1 MPFKNSVSISQKH
14 KKKPIRSFVRRSG
27 RTTVSQNRAIQTLW
41 KKYVIETDGSKF
53 IEIED
58 FFDKPKNDLIM
69 EIGFGNGSTLIE
81 SASNNPEKNF
91 IGVEVYDS
99 GFGQCLNDIE
109 KQKINNVRLIYDDA
123 VEILKN
129 SINGQTL
136 NQVNIFF
143 PDPWPKK
150 RHHKR
155 RLINKNFLVL
165 LSKATKDKGIINIST
180 DWEDYAEQIEGAFLN
195 NKRFCLIDSDPRM
208 QKTKFENRGLA
219 LGHKIFNYSYQ
230 LD

>member
-1 MPFKNSVSISQKH
+1 VSISHKH
-14 KKKPIRSFVRRSG
+14 KNKPIKSFVRRSG
-27 RTTVSQNRAIQTLW
+27 RLTTSQKRAIQDLW
-41 KKYVIETDGSKF
+41 SKYVIETGSSKL
-53 IEIED
+53 IQLED
-58 FFDKPKNDLIM
+58 FFDAPKNDLII

-91 IGVEVYDS
+91 IGIEVYDS

-109 KQKINNVRLIYDDA
+109 KQKINNIRLIYDDA
-123 VEILKN
+123 VDVLQNTIKKK
-129 SINGQTL
+129 TL
-136 NQVNIFF
+136 SEVNIYF

-155 RLINKNFLVL
+155 RLINNNFLVL
-165 LSKATKDKGIINIST
+165 LSKTMKDKGIINIST
-180 DWEDYAEQIEGAFLN
+180 DWEDYADQIETVFFN
-195 NKRFCLIDSDPRM
+195 NKRFCAIDSDPRT
-208 QKTKFENRGLA
+208 QKTKFEHRGLS

>member
-1 MPFKNSVSISQKH
+1 MSISHKH
-14 KKKPIRSFVRRSG
+14 KNKPIKSFVRRSG
-27 RTTVSQNRAIQTLW
+27 RLTTSQKRAIQDLW
-41 KKYVIETDGSKF
+41 SKYVIETDSSNF
-53 IEIED
+53 IQLED
-58 FFDKPKNDLIM
+58 FFDAPKNDLII

-91 IGVEVYDS
+91 IGIEVYDS

-109 KQKINNVRLIYDDA
+109 KQKINNIRLIYDDA
-123 VEILKN
+123 VDVLQNTIKKK
-129 SINGQTL
+129 TL
-136 NQVNIFF
+136 SEVNIYF

-155 RLINKNFLVL
+155 RLINNNFLIL
-165 LSKATKDKGIINIST
+165 LSQTMKDKGIINIST
-180 DWEDYAEQIEGAFLN
+180 DWEDYADQIETVFFN
-195 NKRFCLIDSDPRM
+195 NKRFCAIDSDPRT
-208 QKTKFENRGLA
+208 QKTKFENRGLS

>member
-1 MPFKNSVSISQKH
+1 MSISHKH
-14 KKKPIRSFVRRSG
+14 KNKPIKSFVRRSG
-27 RTTVSQNRAIQTLW
+27 RLTTSQKRAIQDLW
-41 KKYVIETDGSKF
+41 SKYVIESDSSNF
-53 IEIED
+53 IQLED
-58 FFDKPKNDLIM
+58 FFDAPKNDLII

-91 IGVEVYDS
+91 IGIEVYDS

-109 KQKINNVRLIYDDA
+109 KQKINNIRLIYDDA
-123 VEILKN
+123 VDVLQNTIKKK
-129 SINGQTL
+129 TL
-136 NQVNIFF
+136 SQVNIYF

-155 RLINKNFLVL
+155 RLINNNFLIL
-165 LSKATKDKGIINIST
+165 LSKTLKEKGIINIST
-180 DWEDYAEQIEGAFLN
+180 DWEDYADQIETVFFN
-195 NKRFCLIDSDPRM
+195 NKRFCAIDYDPRT
-208 QKTKFENRGLA
+208 QKTKFENRGLS

>member
-1 MPFKNSVSISQKH
+1 MSISHKH
-14 KKKPIRSFVRRSG
+14 KNKPIKSFVRRSG
-27 RTTVSQNRAIQTLW
+27 RLTTSQKRAIQDLW
-41 KKYVIETDGSKF
+41 SKYVIETDSSNF
-53 IEIED
+53 IQLED
-58 FFDKPKNDLIM
+58 FFDAPKNDLII

-91 IGVEVYDS
+91 IGIEVYDS

-109 KQKINNVRLIYDDA
+109 KQKINNIRLIYDDA
-123 VEILKN
+123 VDVLQNTIKKK
-129 SINGQTL
+129 TL
-136 NQVNIFF
+136 SQVNIYF

-155 RLINKNFLVL
+155 RLINNNFLIL
-165 LSKATKDKGIINIST
+165 LSQTMKEKGIINIST
-180 DWEDYAEQIEGAFLN
+180 DWEDYADQIETVFFN
-195 NKRFCLIDSDPRM
+195 NKRFCAIDSDPRM
-208 QKTKFENRGLA
+208 QKTKFENRGLS

>member
-1 MPFKNSVSISQKH
+1 MSISHKH
-14 KKKPIRSFVRRSG
+14 KNKPIKSFVRRSG
-27 RTTVSQNRAIQTLW
+27 RLTTSQKRAIQDLW
-41 KKYVIETDGSKF
+41 SKYVIETDSSMF
-53 IEIED
+53 IQLED
-58 FFDKPKNDLIM
+58 FFDAPKNDLII

-91 IGVEVYDS
+91 IGIEVYDS

-109 KQKINNVRLIYDDA
+109 KQKINNIRLIYDDA
-123 VEILKN
+123 VDVLQNTIKKK
-129 SINGQTL
+129 TL
-136 NQVNIFF
+136 SEVNIYF

-155 RLINKNFLVL
+155 RLINNNFLVL
-165 LSKATKDKGIINIST
+165 LSKTMKDKGIINIST
-180 DWEDYAEQIEGAFLN
+180 DWEDYADQIETVFFN
-195 NKRFCLIDSDPRM
+195 NKRFCAIDSDPRM
-208 QKTKFENRGLA
+208 QKTKFENRGLS

>member
-1 MPFKNSVSISQKH
+1 M
-14 KKKPIRSFVRRSG
+14 
-27 RTTVSQNRAIQTLW
+27 TVSQNRAIQTLW
-41 KKYVIETDGSKF
+41 KKYVIETDGRKF
-53 IEIED
+53 IGIED

-69 EIGFGNGSTLIE
+69 EIGFGNGSILIE

-129 SINGQTL
+129 NINGQTL

-155 RLINKNFLVL
+155 RLINKNFLV
-165 LSKATKDKGIINIST
+165 
-180 DWEDYAEQIEGAFLN
+180 
-195 NKRFCLIDSDPRM
+195 
-208 QKTKFENRGLA
+208 
-219 LGHKIFNYSYQ
+219 
-230 LD
+230 

>member
-1 MPFKNSVSISQKH
+1 VSISHKH
-14 KKKPIRSFVRRSG
+14 KNKPIKSFVRRSG
-27 RTTVSQNRAIQTLW
+27 RLTTSQKRAIQDLW
-41 KKYVIETDGSKF
+41 SKYVIETDSSKF
-53 IEIED
+53 IQLED
-58 FFDKPKNDLIM
+58 FFDAPKNDLII

-91 IGVEVYDS
+91 IGIEVYDS

-109 KQKINNVRLIYDDA
+109 KQKINNIRLIYDDA
-123 VEILKN
+123 VDVLQNTIKKK
-129 SINGQTL
+129 TL
-136 NQVNIFF
+136 SEVNIYF

-155 RLINKNFLVL
+155 RLINNNFLVL
-165 LSKATKDKGIINIST
+165 LSKTMKDKGIINIST
-180 DWEDYAEQIEGAFLN
+180 DWEDYADQIETVFFN
-195 NKRFCLIDSDPRM
+195 NKRFCAIDSDPRT
-208 QKTKFENRGLA
+208 QKTKFEHRGLS

>member
-1 MPFKNSVSISQKH
+1 M
-14 KKKPIRSFVRRSG
+14 
-27 RTTVSQNRAIQTLW
+27 
-41 KKYVIETDGSKF
+41 IETDSSKF
-53 IEIED
+53 IQLED
-58 FFDKPKNDLIM
+58 FFDAPKNDLII

-91 IGVEVYDS
+91 IGIEVYDS

-109 KQKINNVRLIYDDA
+109 KQKINNIRLIYDDA
-123 VEILKN
+123 VDVLQNTIKKK
-129 SINGQTL
+129 TL
-136 NQVNIFF
+136 SEVNIYF

-155 RLINKNFLVL
+155 RLINNNFLVL
-165 LSKATKDKGIINIST
+165 LSKTMKDKGIINIST
-180 DWEDYAEQIEGAFLN
+180 DWEDYADQIETVFFN
-195 NKRFCLIDSDPRM
+195 NKRFCAIDSDPRTR
-208 QKTKFENRGLA
+208 KTKFEHRGLS